1 MNSFKI
7 FIKQKEFYWSN
18 TKVILLIYFVSI
30 ILLIVKR
37 EFYDSHKNIFDV
49 FMIAVLFGNLFYG
62 FVLKLLGLATL
73 EPLYGRFEGFLVFNF
88 ESIVINSKSYK
99 MNEIKQIVVNNFDY
113 KQKFLSRGRFEFIPN
128 LSQGNKNNF
137 VLKLNTNEVIK
148 CFFEQNYAD
157 DMNLIQPILIHYH
170 LIGKFSGLHLFDI
183 LKISDYDEIQDFKNM
198 YLKN

>member
-62 FVLKLLGLATL
+62 FVLK
-73 EPLYGRFEGFLVFNF
+73 
-88 ESIVINSKSYK
+88 
-99 MNEIKQIVVNNFDY
+99 
-113 KQKFLSRGRFEFIPN
+113 
-128 LSQGNKNNF
+128 
-137 VLKLNTNEVIK
+137 
-148 CFFEQNYAD
+148 
-157 DMNLIQPILIHYH
+157 
-170 LIGKFSGLHLFDI
+170 
-183 LKISDYDEIQDFKNM
+183 
-198 YLKN
+198 